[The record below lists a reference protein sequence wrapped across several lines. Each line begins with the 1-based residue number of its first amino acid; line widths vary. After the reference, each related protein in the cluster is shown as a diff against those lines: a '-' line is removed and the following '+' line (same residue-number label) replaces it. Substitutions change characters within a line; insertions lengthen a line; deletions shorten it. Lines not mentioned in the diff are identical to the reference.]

1 WLSENQDDPA
11 FKDFLP
17 KLKQHLLSWL
27 HGHSAVGEKDKFLPA
42 QLNQI
47 SFDQHCI
54 YSHATTH
61 FNYMTYNICH
71 DQDNIHVG
79 KIGQKQDI
87 MVMSNDEDP
96 DSHPFWY
103 ACILGIY
110 HANVLDSIR
119 SPLTITEH
127 ITEWTGGPS
136 SLRLDCVGYVPEND
150 PSGAFGFMDPSHIL
164 HACHLEPAFHLGRTN
179 TLLPPS
185 KF

>member
-1 WLSENQDDPA
+1 ALYLHKWLSENQDDPA

-27 HGHSAVGEKDKFLPA
+27 HGHSAVGEKDEFLPA

-61 FNYMTYNICH
+61 FNYITYNVCH
-71 DQDNIHVG
+71 DQDNIH
-79 KIGQKQDI
+79 QDI
-87 MVMSNDEDP
+87 MVMSNDEDS
-96 DSHPFWY
+96 DSHSFWY
-103 ACILGIY
+103 TCILGIY
-110 HANVLDSIR
+110 HANVRWFGID
-119 SPLTITEH
+119 P
-127 ITEWTGGPS
+127 EWTGGPS
-136 SLRLDCVGYVPEND
+136 SLHLDCVRYVPEND
-150 PSGAFGFMDPSHIL
+150 LSGAFGFMDPSHIL